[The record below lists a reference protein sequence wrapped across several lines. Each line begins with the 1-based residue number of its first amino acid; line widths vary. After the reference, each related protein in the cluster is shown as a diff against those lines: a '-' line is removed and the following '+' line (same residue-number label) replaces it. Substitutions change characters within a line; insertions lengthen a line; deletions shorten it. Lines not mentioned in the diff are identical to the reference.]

1 MTARLLLE
9 SWFEATLATAV
20 LALLVWL
27 AGRRWMSARW
37 LHLGWSLVLLK
48 LLLPPLVC
56 IPILP
61 VVSFWSDHSKLEI
74 ATEEAD
80 VHRLAPELPGSSDLL
95 ALVDD
100 KRDLMEQAGQ
110 KNTDEAAGHMDASEW
125 AGWAS
130 AGMIIS
136 RLPEFIVGLWAC
148 GLVYGLAVAVR
159 RIQGLN
165 RLDHQLQ
172 SAGESD
178 QQLLKNLCKEMQI
191 TASRV
196 PELKMAG
203 VAISPLVKSWG
214 FAGRPVLI
222 LPSLLWESWS
232 EAEKKAVLAH
242 ELAHVKRGD
251 DLFAWLGLIV
261 RLLQWHNPLAHWAFR
276 QWSEAGEVAA
286 DALALATLGGGVQA
300 RRDLAGAIFQ
310 TMEFLKNSHR
320 PSPRFQPI
328 LQMISTLTSARA
340 LKRRVA
346 AIGRFSVVNDESRNR
361 GGWIIGC
368 ISLVV
373 LPLGFVTVP
382 QEILTVQAVEIG
394 RQESSELEMTARYGV
409 GEPLAV
415 ETAMVARDVQIEIS
429 LEERLLVME
438 EKLNLI
444 QDQVRELRQA
454 KARKLA
460 ARKARQA
467 AWNSNAISE

>member
-27 AGRRWMSARW
+27 AGRRLLSARW

-110 KNTDEAAGHMDASEW
+110 QNTDEAAGLMDAPEW

-130 AGMIIS
+130 AGMIIG
-136 RLPEFIVGLWAC
+136 RLPEFIVGLWAL

-159 RIQGLN
+159 QVRGLN
-165 RLDHQLQ
+165 RSDDQLQ
-172 SAGESD
+172 SAGEFD

-191 TASRV
+191 KPSRV
-196 PELKMAG
+196 PELKMVG

-222 LPSLLWESWS
+222 VPSVLWESWS

-251 DLFAWLGLIV
+251 DLFAWLGLAV

-276 QWSEAGEVAA
+276 QWNEAGEDAA

-300 RRDLAGAIFQ
+300 RRDLAGAILQ
-310 TMEFLKNSHR
+310 TMEFLKNSHQ
-320 PSPRFQPI
+320 PAPRFQPI

-361 GGWIIGC
+361 GGWIIGGMA
-368 ISLVV
+368 LLA
-373 LPLGFVTVP
+373 LPLGIVTSQP
-382 QEILTVQAVEIG
+382 AAQAVEKLSQG
-394 RQESSELEMTARYGV
+394 NSEMEIAAQNALLEPQT
-409 GEPLAV
+409 LAIAT
-415 ETAMVARDVQIEIS
+415 EAIEVQIELS
-429 LEERLLVME
+429 LDERLLVME
-438 EKLNLI
+438 EKLRLI
-444 QDQVRELRQA
+444 EAEVREIRQA
-454 KARKLA
+454 RVRKLA
-460 ARKARQA
+460 VRKARQPA
-467 AWNSNAISE
+467 RNSNAISE